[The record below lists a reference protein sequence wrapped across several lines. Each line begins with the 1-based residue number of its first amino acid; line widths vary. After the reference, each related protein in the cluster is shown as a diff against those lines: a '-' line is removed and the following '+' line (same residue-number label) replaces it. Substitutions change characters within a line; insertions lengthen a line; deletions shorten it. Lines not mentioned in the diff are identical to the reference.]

1 MHKPYGTTLLLGLK
15 NHQFNGPI
23 NMTFDAQV
31 ATDNYINSLG
41 SEALMKAAAYTSG
54 SHWLLLW
61 GLLISAFTTWLFV
74 KFEILE
80 KLDQLLKNR
89 SAWQK
94 SWVIS
99 GAYLF
104 LSSLLMLPWT
114 IYADWWREASYDK
127 TQQSIS
133 DFLTQ
138 GSISLLLSTV
148 LGGLFFSGIYFF
160 IRKVGKNWWAWSGG
174 LSAVAITAMML
185 IGPIW
190 IEPLFNKYT
199 PLPQGE
205 VREAIEVMAKQA
217 GIPTDRIFVY
227 DGSRQSNRFTAN
239 VSGLGSSA
247 RIAISDVA
255 LQSASLDEV
264 KAVTAHEIG
273 HYVSGHVWNSMITA
287 TVLSMLFFY
296 CTHMM
301 FLTVA
306 KTLGSNAEI
315 AEPRGISIL
324 LLCISFLSFLAQPA
338 TNFVIRMGEMEADQY
353 SFQTANLP
361 DAMASALVKTA
372 EYRDP
377 RPSAIQEFVFYTH
390 PSVEKRVKAAMT
402 WKAQHPQ

>member
-1 MHKPYGTTLLLGLK
+1 
-15 NHQFNGPI
+15 
-23 NMTFDAQV
+23 MTFDAQL

-41 SEALMKAAAYTSG
+41 SEALTKAAAYTSG
-54 SHWLLLW
+54 SHWLLIW

-80 KLDQLLKNR
+80 KLDKLLKNR

-99 GAYLF
+99 GTYLF

-114 IYADWWREASYDK
+114 IYADWWREVSYDK
-127 TQQSIS
+127 TNQSLS

-138 GSISLLLSTV
+138 GSISLLISSL
-148 LGGLFFSGIYFF
+148 LGGLFFSGVYFF

-174 LSAVAITAMML
+174 LSAMAITAMML

-217 GIPTDRIFVY
+217 GISPERIFVY

-273 HYVSGHVWNSMITA
+273 HYVSGHIWNLIGTA
-287 TVLSMLFFY
+287 TILSMLFFY
-296 CTHMM
+296 ITHVM
-301 FLTVA
+301 FLKVA
-306 KTLGSNAEI
+306 RAFGSTTEI
-315 AEPRGISIL
+315 SEPSGISIL
-324 LLCISFLSFLAQPA
+324 LLCVSCLSFLAQPV
-338 TNFVIRMGEMEADQY
+338 TNFVVRQGEIEADQY
-353 SFQTANLP
+353 SYQAVNLP

-377 RPSAIQEFVFYTH
+377 RPSTIQEFIFYTH